1 MGGGLSFGF
10 VGDAGVLG
18 GHPSDSSAE
27 VYGFSVETIFM
38 HEDAVGMRLDEI
50 WFYGMIMY
58 LHIY

>member
-1 MGGGLSFGF
+1 MGGGLSFCF

-18 GHPSDSSAE
+18 GHQSDYSAK

-38 HEDAVGMRLDEI
+38 HEDAVGMGSDEI
-50 WFYGMIMY
+50 WFYVMIMY